1 MSESLASWITL
12 SALLL
17 SAVILLI
24 RNPDRSPQAI
34 LMNLATAVLCM
45 FGGLLIAGIIM
56 KVMGG
61 IDNPVVSSVL
71 VVIGA
76 LLCVAGKE
84 KFGPQKRLSK

>member
-24 RNPDRSPQAI
+24 RNPNRSAQGI
-34 LMNLATAVLCM
+34 LMNLVTAVLCM
-45 FGGLLIAGIIM
+45 FGGLLIASITM
-56 KVMGG
+56 KVLGG
-61 IDNPVVSSVL
+61 IDNPVISSVL

-76 LLCVAGKE
+76 LICVVGAE
-84 KFGPQKRLSK
+84 RFGPQKRLSK

>member
-24 RNPDRSPQAI
+24 RNPDRSAQAI
-34 LMNLATAVLCM
+34 LMNLVTAVLCM
-45 FGGLLIAGIIM
+45 FGGLLIAAVTM
-56 KVMGG
+56 KAIGG
-61 IDNPVVSSVL
+61 IENPIISSVL
-71 VVIGA
+71 VVVGA

-84 KFGPQKRLSK
+84 KFGAQKRLSE

>member
-24 RNPDRSPQAI
+24 RNPNRSAQAI
-34 LMNLATAVLCM
+34 LMNLVTAVLCM
-45 FGGLLIAGIIM
+45 FGGLLIAAVTM
-56 KVMGG
+56 KILGG
-61 IDNPVVSSVL
+61 IENPIISSVL
-71 VVIGA
+71 VVVGA

-84 KFGPQKRLSK
+84 KFGAQKRLSK